1 MTDVGDENATVRTLE
16 REALTAVGLLLIR
29 LVLAVSHAIARQ
41 GVVDTVAIA
50 TLELIDDV
58 AGGVE
63 CCARK
68 AKECI

>member
-1 MTDVGDENATVRTLE
+1 MTDAGDENATVRTLE

-63 CCARK
+63 CCVRK

>member
-1 MTDVGDENATVRTLE
+1 MTDVGDENATARISGSETL
-16 REALTAVGLLLIR
+16 TTVGLLLIR
-29 LVLAVSHAIARQ
+29 LVLAVSHAITRQ

-50 TLELIDDV
+50 TLELINDV